1 MGRLVLKSKHRMLCG
16 DSTSAADVE
25 RLMGGER
32 AALLFT
38 SPPYG
43 NQREYTEASREHL
56 TDWDRL
62 MQGVFANAEEA
73 MRDDGQ
79 ILVNLGLIHRDGEWL
94 PYWEGWIEWMRS
106 QGWRFGWYVWDQGS
120 GMMGDWN
127 GRLAPSFEFIFHFNK
142 TSVQPTKCVET
153 KAASQKKGMQSRDRM
168 LGGEDVPGMRGAD
181 GVVKPM
187 VSAGAMGQEFKIP
200 DSVIRQTRHLANDI
214 ARKNHPATFPVGLPS
229 LFAKAWPGIVYEPF
243 SGSGTTLIAA
253 EQLGQ
258 PCYAMELEPRYVD
271 VAIRRYENLTG
282 ERAVKW
288 ED

>member
-1 MGRLVLKSKHRMLCG
+1 MGRLVLKSKHRLLCG

-43 NQREYTEASREHL
+43 NQRDYTEASREHL

-62 MQGVFANAEEA
+62 MQGVFANAGTA
-73 MRDDGQ
+73 LKPDGQ

-94 PYWEGWIEWMRS
+94 PYWDGWIEWMRS
-106 QGWRFGWYVWDQGS
+106 QGWRRFGWYVWDQGP
-120 GMMGDWN
+120 GLPGDWM
-127 GRLAPSFEFIFHFNK
+127 GRFAPSHEFVFHFNR
-142 TSVQPTKCVET
+142 
-153 KAASQKKGMQSRDRM
+153 QSRKPEKTIDCKHAGAT
-168 LGGEDVPGMRGAD
+168 LGGKGLRSAD
-181 GVVKPM
+181 GTLSKKTGDGNPI
-187 VSAGAMGQEFKIP
+187 QDKRIP
-200 DSVIRQTRHLANDI
+200 DSICRHTRERGSGL
-214 ARKNHPATFPVGLPS
+214 HPAMFSVG
-229 LFAKAWPGIVYEPF
+229 FAAYFVEAWPGLVYEPF

-271 VAIRRYENLTG
+271 VAVRRWENLTG